1 MAIYNFN
8 WKVYISTRQAYNQR
22 EKMRGFIN
30 RADKGDSA
38 MATGQGVLIGIDIG
52 TSGCKIAAFGR
63 DGTAVAQCTEAY
75 PTRYPAPG
83 CVEQDAG
90 DWWAAVCRGVRRL
103 ISGSEL
109 HAEQIQ
115 GIGVAGQSWA
125 ALPVDVDGVPLRDAM
140 IWLDA
145 RSGPQLERLR
155 REVGEERM
163 FALSG
168 NPLAVGYTTG
178 KILWLKEHEPEVY
191 RRTHKFVQSNSF
203 IVQRLTGAFTQDVSQ
218 GYGVHAFDVKR
229 FRWDESLCGAMGIDP
244 RKLPPLVGCGDIVGG
259 VSAWASA
266 ETGLVAGTPVA
277 AGGLDAACG
286 TLGAGVMQP
295 GETQEQGGQA
305 GGMSIAL
312 DAALAH
318 PRLILG
324 CHVVP
329 NRWLLQGG
337 TVGGGSLNWLRREF
351 GEGPDWF
358 AQLNREAELV
368 PPGASGLLFLPYMAG
383 ERSPI
388 WDEHARGTLI
398 GLAYDKTR
406 GAIARAIMEGCAFA
420 LRHNLLTAEEA
431 GADVTHLVSMG
442 GAANSRLWTQIKA
455 DVTGKPIRIPV
466 ATDLATTLGAAML
479 AGVGIGWYA
488 DFEET
493 IRCTRTAQLTFEPDP
508 AAHAYYG
515 ERYELYREAYERLQ
529 TLYPRLGGA

>member
-1 MAIYNFN
+1 MAL
-8 WKVYISTRQAYNQR
+8 
-22 EKMRGFIN
+22 
-30 RADKGDSA
+30 
-38 MATGQGVLIGIDIG
+38 GQEVLLGIDIG
-52 TSGCKIAAFGR
+52 TSGCKIAAFGL
-63 DGTAVAQCTEAY
+63 DGTAVAQCTETY

-83 CVEQDAG
+83 CVEQSAM

-103 ISGSEL
+103 IGEGGL
-109 HAEQIQ
+109 RAEQID
-115 GIGVAGQSWA
+115 GVGVAGQSWA
-125 ALPVDVDGVPLRDAM
+125 ALPVDASGEPLRDAM

-155 REVGEERM
+155 SEVGEERI

-203 IVQRLTGAFTQDVSQ
+203 IVQRLTGACTHDVSQ
-218 GYGVHAFDVKR
+218 GYGVHAFDVKHC
-229 FRWDESLCGAMGIDP
+229 RWDDELCGAMGIDP
-244 RKLPPLVGCGDIVGG
+244 QLLPPLVGSGDIVGG
-259 VSAWASA
+259 VSVRAAA
-266 ETGLVAGTPVA
+266 ETGLAAGTPVV

-324 CHVVP
+324 GHVVP
-329 NRWLLQGG
+329 GRWLLQGG

-351 GEGPDWF
+351 GGAGGGSGDSGSSIDAKSNGDWF
-358 AQLNREAELV
+358 VHLNREAESI
-368 PPGASGLLFLPYMAG
+368 PPGAGGLLFLPYMAG

-406 GAIARAIMEGCAFA
+406 GAVARAMMEGCAFA

-431 GADVTHLVSMG
+431 GATVSHLVSMG

-455 DVTGKPIRIPV
+455 DVTGKPIRV
-466 ATDLATTLGAAML
+466 LSATDLATTLGAAML

-488 DFEET
+488 DFEEA
-493 IRCTRTAQLTFEPDP
+493 IRCSRTAQQTYEPEMT
-508 AAHAYYG
+508 AHDYYS
-515 ERYELYREAYERLQ
+515 ERYELYREAYDRLQ
-529 TLYPRLGGA
+529 TLYPRLGGAQ